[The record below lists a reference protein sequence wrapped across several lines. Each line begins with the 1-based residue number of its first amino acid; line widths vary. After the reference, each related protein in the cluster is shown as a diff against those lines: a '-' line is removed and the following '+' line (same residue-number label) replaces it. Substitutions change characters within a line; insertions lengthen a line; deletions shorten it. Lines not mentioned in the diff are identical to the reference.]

1 MGCVH
6 MGGVW
11 PIPIQV
17 FPPCLS
23 PRVAIP
29 DVHTSH
35 SGPPPRDGTT
45 RLDLTSPR
53 PAVPRRG
60 PGDERASGHS
70 RQTSTTGGEGPRGPA
85 TFLDSLSNSHPIAVF
100 RGGEISPRGRAPAP
114 SCVTNSAATS
124 GSRKNLKPRKRVLG
138 TRSSWEGPLDLFT
151 VNTWQLFLVK
161 QNAIGN

>member
-17 FPPCLS
+17 FSPCLS
-23 PRVAIP
+23 PCVTIP

-45 RLDLTSPR
+45 RLDLTSLR

-70 RQTSTTGGEGPRGPA
+70 RQTSAMGGEGPRGPA
-85 TFLDSLSNSHPIAVF
+85 TLLDSLSNSHPIAVF
-100 RGGEISPRGRAPAP
+100 RRGEIS
-114 SCVTNSAATS
+114 
-124 GSRKNLKPRKRVLG
+124 LG
-138 TRSSWEGPLDLFT
+138 AELPLP
-151 VNTWQLFLVK
+151 LV
-161 QNAIGN
+161 